1 MDFGLKNGLK
11 SRKLWISLLKLLIT
25 LCMIGVWKSPAEP
38 NFCGKELFFHKIP
51 PQGKMHKVSQNTVE
65 NVEKWKCPDPTY
77 SV

>member
-1 MDFGLKNGLK
+1 
-11 SRKLWISLLKLLIT
+11 
-25 LCMIGVWKSPAEP
+25 MIGVWKSPAEP
-38 NFCGKELFFHKIP
+38 NFCGKELFSHKIP